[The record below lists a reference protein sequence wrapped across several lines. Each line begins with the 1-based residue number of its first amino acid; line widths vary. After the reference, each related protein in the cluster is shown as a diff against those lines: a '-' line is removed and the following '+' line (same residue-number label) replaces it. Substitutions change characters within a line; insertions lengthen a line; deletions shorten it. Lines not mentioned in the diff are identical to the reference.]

1 MQPNHQSKTNKLMV
15 LLLGE
20 EESVG
25 PISAVHSHGY
35 YAKKIALYERAH
47 NSHLI
52 DIFIIAIVAVM
63 QLICEGYKL
72 LRDRRS
78 VSSE

>member
-1 MQPNHQSKTNKLMV
+1 MQPNHQNKTKKVMF

-25 PISAVHSHGY
+25 PVSAFPTDIVQN
-35 YAKKIALYERAH
+35 KIVFFERAH

-52 DIFIIAIVAVM
+52 DIF
-63 QLICEGYKL
+63 YH
-72 LRDRRS
+72 RDS
-78 VSSE
+78 CCHEVDL